1 MFCFTTDKSW
11 SFSILMTQR
20 HDIYLTISCLLCLW
34 GKEEKVSMVRVILT
48 RFNQCVNRL
57 NKTIVEV
64 WTINTRKLTHAK
76 PLNVFKILF
85 SFNFL
90 LRPNGFEHGGSILD
104 NFQWMN
110 RNKIIPIRT
119 RNSTTTPALLFW
131 FKVLFLK
138 PKYQFFTKL
147 GLFEADQ
154 SKIHQINNIK
164 SCIDL
169 IKNEI
174 GVSLLY

>member
-11 SFSILMTQR
+11 SFSILMTQW

-110 RNKIIPIRT
+110 RNETILIQT
-119 RNSTTTPALLFW
+119 SNSNTTNALLFRI
-131 FKVLFLK
+131 KVLFLK
-138 PKYQFFTKL
+138 PKFYFFTKP
-147 GLFEADQ
+147 GLSAADR
-154 SKIHQINNIK
+154 SKI
-164 SCIDL
+164 
-169 IKNEI
+169 
-174 GVSLLY
+174 SLN